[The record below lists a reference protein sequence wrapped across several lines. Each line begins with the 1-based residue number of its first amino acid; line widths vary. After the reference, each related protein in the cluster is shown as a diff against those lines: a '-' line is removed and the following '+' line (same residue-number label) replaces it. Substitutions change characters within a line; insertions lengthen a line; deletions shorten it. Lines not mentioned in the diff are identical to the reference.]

1 MKSHKQ
7 PTASRKPPI
16 MSVEEEL
23 AELLADPT
31 LKPSITF
38 LGLRSDTD
46 SVPDTDSIS
55 GTESVS
61 DTTSVRTVILY
72 RQNQKQLE
80 VVPDTETVSDTTSV
94 PDTVS
99 VPVKTSVFGVPRL
112 GFGAPMP
119 AIEAPKPRPASA
131 RKLKMRG
138 LPRYERPKPLA
149 ARQVPDGHS
158 HSEQAMYTTLWE
170 ASEPYSPEA
179 RVVTMGLGA
188 MSRIVRLSLNNCRL
202 NIRSLIRKLA
212 VEEWKAAE
220 CERKIGKTYL
230 IYNTNAILRRRK
242 TAGLEWVIRTRG
254 VAFVNPKTGA
264 PMLSE
269 DTDSISDT
277 ESVPDTELVAGT
289 KSVSDTV
296 SVPVTST
303 ETVGVRLK

>member
-23 AELLADPT
+23 AELLSDPT

-38 LGLRSDTD
+38 LGLR
-46 SVPDTDSIS
+46 PH
-55 GTESVS
+55 TESVS
-61 DTTSVRTVILY
+61 DTISVSGTASVSDTDSVNPVIIY
-72 RQNQKQLE
+72 RQNQKIRE
-80 VVPDTETVSDTTSV
+80 VVSDTETVSDTTSI

-99 VPVKTSVFGVPRL
+99 VPVKSSVFGVPKL
-112 GFGAPMP
+112 GFGTPKP
-119 AIEAPKPRPASA
+119 AIEAAKPQPAA
-131 RKLKMRG
+131 PRKLKTKG
-138 LPRYERPKPLA
+138 LPRYERPKPVA
-149 ARQVPDGHS
+149 ARQVQDGHS
-158 HSEQAMYTTLWE
+158 HSEHAMYTTLWE

-179 RVVTMGLGA
+179 RVVTMGFGA

-230 IYNTNAILRRRK
+230 IYNTNSILRRRK

-264 PMLSE
+264 PMLPE
-269 DTDSISDT
+269 DTDS
-277 ESVPDTELVAGT
+277 
-289 KSVSDTV
+289 VSDTTSV
-296 SVPVTST
+296 SGTASVPVTST

>member
-7 PTASRKPPI
+7 STASRKPPI

-46 SVPDTDSIS
+46 SVPDTDSVS
-55 GTESVS
+55 GTESVRPVIIYRHNQKLSEVVS
-61 DTTSVRTVILY
+61 DTEIVSGTTS
-72 RQNQKQLE
+72 
-80 VVPDTETVSDTTSV
+80 VSDTTSV
-94 PDTVS
+94 PDKS
-99 VPVKTSVFGVPRL
+99 SVFGVPKL
-112 GFGAPMP
+112 SFG
-119 AIEAPKPRPASA
+119 IPRPAIDAPKSRPPA
-131 RKLKMRG
+131 LRRLKSKG
-138 LPRYERPKPLA
+138 LPRYERPKPIA
-149 ARQVPDGHS
+149 ARQVQDGHS
-158 HSEQAMYTTLWE
+158 HSEHAMYTTLWD
-170 ASEPYSPEA
+170 ASEPYSAEA
-179 RVVTMGLGA
+179 RTITMGFGA

-242 TAGLEWVIRTRG
+242 AVGLEWIIRTRG
-254 VAFVNPKTGA
+254 VAFVNPKTGV

-269 DTDSISDT
+269 DDD
-277 ESVPDTELVAGT
+277 SVPDTESISDTKPVSGT
-289 KSVSDTV
+289 ESISGTV
-296 SVPVTST
+296 SVSVTGT
-303 ETVGVRLK
+303 ETVPVILK